1 MNLTQYRDKLSL
13 LIDIVSRPFSKIG
26 LTPNQITLLSFIF
39 AEIAMIFYYKRIVY
53 LAPLFLFVSAVLDL
67 VDGNIARKI
76 GLESKFGAAIDWIVD
91 KYIDCLVIISISLG
105 GFVSAKIALFAVFGS
120 MINTFI
126 KPVTYTEI
134 GFEKRVD
141 GKIIDPLEGIGI
153 FGRPETIIV
162 IIVASVLEMFF
173 SSALLYGIYVI
184 AVMTNISAI
193 DRIIYL
199 YRSYG
204 RSRP

>member
-1 MNLTQYRDKLSL
+1 MNLTQYRDKLSIV
-13 LIDIVSRPFSKIG
+13 IDIVSRPFSKIG

-39 AEIAMIFYYKRIVY
+39 AAVSMILYYERIIY
-53 LAPLFLFVSAVLDL
+53 LAPIFLFISAVLDL
-67 VDGNIARKI
+67 VDGNIARKV
-76 GLESKFGAAIDWIVD
+76 GPESRFGAAIDWIVD

-105 GFVSAKIALFAVFGS
+105 GFVSAKVALFAVFGS

-162 IIVASVLEMFF
+162 IIVASIVEIFF
-173 SSALLYGIYVI
+173 QNALFYGIYVI

-199 YRSYG
+199 YRVYG
-204 RSRP
+204 RSK